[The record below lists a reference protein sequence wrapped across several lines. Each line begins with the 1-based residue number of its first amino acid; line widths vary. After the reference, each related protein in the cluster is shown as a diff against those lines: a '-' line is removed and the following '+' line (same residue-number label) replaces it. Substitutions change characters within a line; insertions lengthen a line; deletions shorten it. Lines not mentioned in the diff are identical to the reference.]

1 MATGTHSTD
10 QLEQYQGS
18 AHFDSESVAIVVAE
32 WNADINERMYT
43 SCVDTLRRY
52 GVKEID
58 RVTVPGAYELP
69 FAAQK
74 MAYDTYSAIICLGT
88 IIKGQTKH
96 DEYIAQAVATGL
108 MEVSLKHDKPV
119 IFGVLT
125 VNDHQQALDRAG
137 GSVGDKGAE
146 AAVSALKLIE
156 LARVYTGRFNP
167 DDMVDAFFS
176 DED

>member
-1 MATGTHSTD
+1 MASSLAHD
-10 QLEQYQGS
+10 HLESYSGKGDFS
-18 AHFDSESVAIVVAE
+18 RESVAIVVAE
-32 WNADINERMYT
+32 WNGEINQKMRA
-43 SCVDTLRRY
+43 SCVAVLEQH

-58 RVTVPGAYELP
+58 VVSVPGAFELP

-74 MAYDTYSAIICLGT
+74 MAYETYSAVICLGT

-96 DEYIAQAVATGL
+96 DEYISTAVANGL
-108 MEVSLKHDKPV
+108 MEVGLKHDKPV

-125 VNDHQQALDRAG
+125 TNDMPQALERAG

-146 AAVSALKLIE
+146 SAVSALKLIE
-156 LARVYTGRFNP
+156 LSREYTGKYNP
-167 DDMVDAFFS
+167 DDMVDAFYT